1 MKIENVD
8 FFYLAEPSIKNIG
21 DGSQDALLVRVQG
34 GGYTGWGEC
43 EASPLVSIANW
54 ICPMSHSAC
63 RSVSDGILGQNIDSP
78 EDIRRIHHHV
88 VEIGLDIAQT
98 THTLSGV
105 DIALWDW
112 LGKVKST
119 PVYELIGNQLN
130 NKRTP
135 YASVLFGDTPD
146 QTYQKAL
153 QAKEG
158 GYKSAK
164 FGWGSFGQDLEVD
177 KQHIE
182 QARAGLG
189 DDIELLIDAG
199 TYWFEDVEV
208 ASKRIKYLEEKNVL
222 FLEEPF
228 VGSAVHAYEALSKK
242 CNKLALAGG
251 EGARN
256 PHEARHLI
264 DYGGLQY
271 VQIDTGRIGGITS
284 AKVVADYVAEKGLTY
299 INHTFTTHLAL
310 SASLQP
316 FTDQAEGSMCEYPG
330 EASELATTLVLN
342 PIERDSEGY
351 VKAPEAP
358 GLGIEINLATVKKY
372 QIDAQLVV
380 NGETLYKS
388 PVA

>member
-1 MKIENVD
+1 MRIENID
-8 FFYLAEPSIKNIG
+8 FFYLAEPTIKNIG

-63 RSVSDGILGQNIDSP
+63 RSVSDGVLGQYVDSP
-78 EDIRRIHHHV
+78 EDIMRLHRHV
-88 VEIGLDIAQT
+88 IEIGLDIAQT

-112 LGKVKST
+112 LGKIKEM
-119 PVYELIGNQLN
+119 PVYQLIGNKSN
-130 NKRTP
+130 YKRTP
-135 YASVLFGDTPD
+135 YASVLFGDTPE
-146 QTYQKAL
+146 QTYQKAKR
-153 QAKEG
+153 ARESNFKA
-158 GYKSAK
+158 AK
-164 FGWGSFGQDLEVD
+164 FGWGSFGKDLETD

-182 QARAGLG
+182 QARKGLG
-189 DDIELLIDAG
+189 DEIQLLIDAG
-199 TYWFEDVEV
+199 TYWFDDVE
-208 ASKRIKYLEEKNVL
+208 AAIKRIAFLEKKGVL

-228 VGSAVHAYEALSKK
+228 VGSAVHAYESLSKGCK
-242 CNKLALAGG
+242 QLALAGG

-264 DYGGLQY
+264 DYGGIKF

-284 AKVVADYVAEKGLTY
+284 AKVVADYVAGKGLTY

-316 FTDQAEGSMCEYPG
+316 FTEQCNGSLCEYPG
-330 EASELATTLVLN
+330 EASNLAKTLVSN
-342 PIERDSEGY
+342 PIVRDKEGY
-351 VKAPEAP
+351 ICAPEAP
-358 GLGIEINLATVKKY
+358 GLGIDINIQTVQKY
-372 QIDAQLVV
+372 LIDTQIIV
-380 NGETLYKS
+380 NGKTLYLTPKI
-388 PVA
+388 